1 MDPEGY
7 EEEIDLVEEIDLL
20 TNEYVGEVDEVDE
33 DLEDGNSKIY
43 QRLSQYLLLTSFSL
57 IILIILIIIK
67 IKFN

>member
-43 QRLSQYLLLTSFSL
+43 QLS
-57 IILIILIIIK
+57 
-67 IKFN
+67 